1 MHIRDEPIAPLAS
14 KFAQFVES
22 ADDGVIL
29 FSLGYTGFEPRD
41 VPTAVVSAFIGAF
54 GKLSQKVIMRFDA
67 ILVTNIPDNVL
78 IVDWFPQHDL
88 LVHPNTVLFVS
99 HCGMNGV
106 LESIYHRVPIL
117 AMPIFADQ
125 PDNAARIVERGLGL
139 SLDRHTITEEIVTKA
154 IRKILDDPKYQRKV
168 DLFASMWR
176 DQDRSG
182 FDEAIYWIELL
193 IKYGS
198 FEHLQI
204 NDHDLNILQYLSVD
218 VVCVYIAITLL
229 LLLILL
235 KAILICFSRMSIKLS
250 TMGIKTNTSLK
261 KMQ

>member
-1 MHIRDEPIAPLAS
+1 M
-14 KFAQFVES
+14 
-22 ADDGVIL
+22 
-29 FSLGYTGFEPRD
+29 
-41 VPTAVVSAFIGAF
+41 
-54 GKLSQKVIMRFDA
+54 
-67 ILVTNIPDNVL
+67 
-78 IVDWFPQHDL
+78 
-88 LVHPNTVLFVS
+88 
-99 HCGMNGV
+99 
-106 LESIYHRVPIL
+106 
-117 AMPIFADQ
+117 
-125 PDNAARIVERGLGL
+125 
-139 SLDRHTITEEIVTKA
+139 
-154 IRKILDDPKYQRKV
+154 

-250 TMGIKTNTSLK
+250 TMVRRQGGDRHVTVSLMVTIRVHNK
-261 KMQ
+261 SGYGAVCMHFYGGP